1 MHPLAS
7 RACEPVR
14 GDRILVL
21 RPAWLALILQ
31 GLKTHEVR
39 PGNYRGGK
47 WYLGCKGTIYAQ
59 CQLGHAVRVETV
71 RQWRR
76 LQKFHRHSSRTM
88 PYGDKTYVMP
98 ILSLHEIRR
107 PYYHPRGAIGV
118 VKYVPT

>member
-1 MHPLAS
+1 MHALPS

-21 RPAWLALILQ
+21 KQSWLALILQ
-31 GLKTHEVR
+31 GVKTHEVR

-47 WYLGCKGTIYAQ
+47 YFLGSKGVIYAQ
-59 CQLGHAVRVETV
+59 CQLGPAVRVETL

-88 PYGDKTYVMP
+88 PYAKTYVMP

-118 VKYVPT
+118 VRYVPT

>member
-1 MHPLAS
+1 MHALPS

-21 RPAWLALILQ
+21 KQSLLALILQ
-31 GLKTHEVR
+31 GVKTHEVR

-47 WYLGCKGTIYAQ
+47 WYLGSKGMIYAQ
-59 CQLGHAVRVETV
+59 CQLGHAVRVESL
-71 RQWRR
+71 RQWLR

-88 PYGDKTYVMP
+88 PYDKTYVMP

-107 PYYHPRGAIGV
+107 PCFHPRGAIGV